1 MQLHWIE
8 ICLVDRRPSW
18 GNSGLSSF
26 LEALLNF
33 KIENHSW
40 AWKVETEESE
50 KRTVVG
56 GIRGCRRKV
65 IEEEEEEEEEEE
77 GKGFVNEVSKATIL
91 HSNKQ
96 PGELA
101 VLQRDAGVSTFNCEV
116 TKM

>member
-65 IEEEEEEEEEEE
+65 IEEEE
-77 GKGFVNEVSKATIL
+77 GKGFVNVVSKATIL

-96 PGELA
+96 PGELSSVA
-101 VLQRDAGVSTFNCEV
+101 AGRGCFNFQL
-116 TKM
+116 

>member
-8 ICLVDRRPSW
+8 ICLVGRRPSW

-65 IEEEEEEEEEEE
+65 IEEEE

-96 PGELA
+96 PDELA